1 MPIISLYKKFAIMW
15 VVKNM
20 ENWYNTD
27 KFKQTRENKAYDVKI
42 NYMNTSFGQTF
53 VDYLGPKFYN
63 SLDLDLKKKIIE
75 KPKHAKN
82 IIKNWS
88 ILNIE

>member
-1 MPIISLYKKFAIMW
+1 MW
-15 VVKNM
+15 VAKNM
-20 ENWYNTD
+20 ENWYNAD
-27 KFKQTRENKAYDVKI
+27 KSKQTRENRAYDAKI
-42 NYMNTSFGQTF
+42 NYTNTFFGQKC
-53 VDYLGPKFYN
+53 VDYLGPKLYN
-63 SLDLDLKKKIIE
+63 SLDLDFKKKVIE